1 MMQYSKKALENL
13 QNSLQNREDFLPFD
27 FLGRSLSYNPYM
39 PRALV
44 SDFAREG
51 KIAKKSFALSAFE
64 YDKLA
69 FVVNLDTQFVRVDFS
84 SLYEV
89 GPVTTDVF
97 DCVTQLRRYSE
108 KFIIHNDIFLSQY
121 QILESCIYGSDC
133 VILDPQILGKELAGM
148 CEFAT
153 RLALIPIVK
162 ISSLEDIKSAIF
174 AKAQIFYIVSDFS
187 NLISS
192 IPNSKIILS
201 DLSPTIT
208 TLDEKNSY
216 GVDMFF
222 IHTTF

>member
-1 MMQYSKKALENL
+1 MQYSEKTLENL
-13 QNSLQNREDFLPFD
+13 HKSLQAREDFLPFD

-51 KIAKKSFALSAFE
+51 KIAKKCFALSAFD

-69 FVVNLDTQFVRVDFS
+69 FVANLDTQFVRVDFS
-84 SLYEV
+84 SLYEMS
-89 GPVTTDVF
+89 PVSTDVF
-97 DCVTQLRRYSE
+97 DCLTQLRRYSE
-108 KFIIHNDIFLSQY
+108 KLIIHNDIFLSQY

-133 VILDPQILGKELAGM
+133 IVLDPQILSKELASM

-162 ISSLEDIKSAIF
+162 ISSLEDIKAAIF

-187 NLISS
+187 NLIGS
-192 IPNSKIILS
+192 IPNSKMILS
-201 DLSPTIT
+201 DLPPAIT

-222 IHTTF
+222 VHTLS

>member
-1 MMQYSKKALENL
+1 MQYSEKTLENI
-13 QNSLQNREDFLPFD
+13 QNSLQAREDFLPFD

-51 KIAKKSFALSAFE
+51 KIAKKSFALNAFD

-69 FVVNLDTQFVRVDFS
+69 FVVNLDTQFVRVDFD
-84 SLYEV
+84 SLYEL

-97 DCVTQLRRYSE
+97 DCLTQLRRYSD
-108 KFIIHNDIFLSQY
+108 KLIIHNDIFLSQY
-121 QILESCIYGSDC
+121 QILESCIYGGDC
-133 VILDPQILGKELAGM
+133 VVLDPQILGKELANM

-153 RLALIPIVK
+153 RLAMIPIVK

-174 AKAQIFYIVSDFS
+174 AKAQVFYIVSDFS

-192 IPNSKIILS
+192 VPNSKIILS
-201 DLSPTIT
+201 DCSAAIT

-222 IHTTF
+222 VHTAS

>member
-1 MMQYSKKALENL
+1 MQYCKKTLENL
-13 QNSLQNREDFLPFD
+13 QNSLQAREDFLPFD

-44 SDFAREG
+44 GDFAREG
-51 KIAKKSFALSAFE
+51 KIAKKCSALNAFE

-69 FVVNLDTQFVRVDFS
+69 FVANLDTQFIRVDFS
-84 SLYEV
+84 SLYEL

-97 DCVTQLRRYSE
+97 DCITQLRRYSE
-108 KFIIHNDIFLSQY
+108 KLIIHNDIFLSQY

-133 VILDPQILGKELAGM
+133 VVLDPQILGKELASM

-162 ISSLEDIKSAIF
+162 VSSIEDIKSAIF

-187 NLISS
+187 NFIGS

-201 DLSPTIT
+201 DLPLDMT

-222 IHTTF
+222 VHIIS